1 MTFFCF
7 SSRAEC
13 SLEIMTSMKFAN
25 ILLETNPRSVAYP
38 ALYCHSNQPVVFD
51 KLIHEWKMYDAGTF
65 DFSTYFNS
73 LSVMKLKRYTR
84 ATGFTLHLE
93 LKGAACEVLQ
103 TMGDAF
109 AHDPIPVEGAS
120 KKLKA
125 STNWQTVDL
134 PLTVTDDMVIV
145 GFIIKTE
152 GTVSIRNSYYELDV
166 DGELNDVEL
175 VLSTTTF
182 KKEAFIE
189 RNIDLVKNQII
200 GSNDSIAD
208 HFHMYVMDNGRT
220 LDAEKLSGDRIQVIP
235 NDNVGGAGGFT
246 RGMIT
251 AMEQNPKATNIL
263 LMDDDVAVSPE
274 SIKRTYNLL
283 RILKPE
289 HREDMISG
297 AMLNYEIGEDQWE
310 DIGNMTQQGTFA
322 GCKPPLRLTLF
333 EDLIYN
339 EMYTPTKWQRN
350 NMYAAWW
357 YCCIPISVIEK
368 NGLPLPVFVRCDDA
382 EYGIRCKTGFITMNS
397 LCVWHMSF
405 FERYNAA
412 VERYQTTRNTMIAQA
427 TCGMAPGADFMRELH
442 NNIRLELK
450 KFGYANAELCLD
462 AFEDFLKGPSFIK
475 KPGQAEQS
483 FMAANRNKEQLVDF
497 ATLQA
502 QANQDPELAGFDIK
516 EIDRQLIEGDKPRS
530 LPERLEDLITDN
542 NQRYIKKDGTGYAVI
557 PLQGWLYPA
566 GAIRG
571 KHKLVVLDWYNRKG
585 TIRAKDVKRYQ
596 QIKKRYARDLK
607 YYKANIE
614 RIRKEYAEARSELT
628 SLEYWKNYLKME

>member
-1 MTFFCF
+1 
-7 SSRAEC
+7 
-13 SLEIMTSMKFAN
+13 MKFAN
-25 ILLETNPRSVAYP
+25 VLLETNPRSVAYP
-38 ALYCHSNQPVVFD
+38 ALYCRSDHPVIFNETQG
-51 KLIHEWKMYDAGTF
+51 EWEMHGAGTF

-73 LSVMKLKRYTR
+73 LSVRKLKQFTK
-84 ATGFTLHLE
+84 AKSFTLHLE
-93 LKGAACEVLQ
+93 LKGAACEVQQ

-109 AHDPIPVEGAS
+109 AHDPIEVEGVHRGLSAS
-120 KKLKA
+120 RQ
-125 STNWQTVDL
+125 WQSVDM
-134 PLTVTDDMVIV
+134 PLTITDDMVIV
-145 GFIIKTE
+145 GFIIRTE
-152 GTVSIRNSYYELDV
+152 GSVDIRNSYYELEI
-166 DGELNDVEL
+166 DGDLNDVEL

-189 RNIDLVKNQII
+189 RNIGLVKEQIVE
-200 GSNDSIAD
+200 SADPIAK

-220 LDAEKLSGDRIQVIP
+220 LDAEKLTSDRITVIP

-251 AMEQNPKATNIL
+251 AMEQDPKATNIL

-283 RILKPE
+283 RILKEE
-289 HREDMISG
+289 HREDMVSG
-297 AMLNYEIGEDQWE
+297 AMLNYEVGEDQWE
-310 DIGNMTQQGTFA
+310 DIGNMTPQGTFA
-322 GCKPPLRLTLF
+322 GCKPGMRLTLF

-339 EMYTPTKWQRN
+339 EMFTPTKWQRN

-397 LCVWHMSF
+397 LCVWHVSF

-427 TCGMAPGADFMRELH
+427 TCGMAPDADFMKELH

-462 AFEDFLKGPSFIK
+462 AFEDFLKGPEFIK
-475 KPGQAEQS
+475 KPGQSEKS
-483 FMAANRNKEQLVDF
+483 FMVANRNKEQLVDF
-497 ATLQA
+497 ETLQSRA
-502 QANQDPELAGFDIK
+502 DQDPELAGFSIK
-516 EIDRQLIEGDKPRS
+516 NVDRQLIDGDKSRS
-530 LPERLEDLITDN
+530 LAERLEDLITDN
-542 NQRYIKKDGTGYAVI
+542 NQRYIKKDGAGYAVI

-585 TIRAKDVKRYQ
+585 TIRTKDVQRYQ
-596 QIKKRYARDLK
+596 KIKKRYMRDLK
-607 YYKANIE
+607 YYKANIN
-614 RIRKEYAEARSELT
+614 RLRKEYAAARVELT
-628 SLEYWKNYLKME
+628 SVEYWKNYLKMD

>member
-1 MTFFCF
+1 
-7 SSRAEC
+7 
-13 SLEIMTSMKFAN
+13 MTSMKFAN
-25 ILLETNPRSVAYP
+25 VLLETNPRSVAYP
-38 ALYCHSNQPVVFD
+38 ALYCRSDHPVIFNETQG
-51 KLIHEWKMYDAGTF
+51 EWEMHGAGTF

-73 LSVMKLKRYTR
+73 LSVRKLKQFTK
-84 ATGFTLHLE
+84 AKSFTLHLE
-93 LKGAACEVLQ
+93 LKGAACEVQQ

-109 AHDPIPVEGAS
+109 AHDPIEVEGVHRGLSAS
-120 KKLKA
+120 RQ
-125 STNWQTVDL
+125 WQSVDM
-134 PLTVTDDMVIV
+134 PLTITDDMVIV
-145 GFIIKTE
+145 GFIIRTE
-152 GTVSIRNSYYELDV
+152 GSVDIRNSYYELEI
-166 DGELNDVEL
+166 DGDLNDVEL

-189 RNIDLVKNQII
+189 RNIGLVKEQIVE
-200 GSNDSIAD
+200 SADPIAK

-220 LDAEKLSGDRIQVIP
+220 LDAEKLTSDRITVIP

-251 AMEQNPKATNIL
+251 AMEQDPKATNIL

-322 GCKPPLRLTLF
+322 GCKPQLRLTLF

-382 EYGIRCKTGFITMNS
+382 EYGIRCNTGFITMNS

-450 KFGYANAELCLD
+450 KFGYENAELCLD

-475 KPGQAEQS
+475 KPGQSEQS

-497 ATLQA
+497 ETLQSRA
-502 QANQDPELAGFDIK
+502 DQDPELAGFSIK
-516 EIDRQLIEGDKPRS
+516 NVDRQLIDGDKSRS
-530 LPERLEDLITDN
+530 LAERLEDLITDN
-542 NQRYIKKDGTGYAVI
+542 NQRYIKKDGAGYAVI

-585 TIRAKDVKRYQ
+585 TIRTKDVQRYQ
-596 QIKKRYARDLK
+596 EIKKRYMRDLK
-607 YYKANIE
+607 YYKANIN
-614 RIRKEYAEARSELT
+614 RLRKEYAAARAELT
-628 SLEYWKNYLKME
+628 SIEYWKNYLKMD

>member
-1 MTFFCF
+1 
-7 SSRAEC
+7 
-13 SLEIMTSMKFAN
+13 MKFAN
-25 ILLETNPRSVAYP
+25 VLLETNPRSVAYP
-38 ALYCHSNQPVVFD
+38 ALYCRSDHPVIFNEAQG
-51 KLIHEWKMYDAGTF
+51 EWEMHGAGTF

-73 LSVMKLKRYTR
+73 LSVRKLKQFTK
-84 ATGFTLHLE
+84 AKSFTLHLE
-93 LKGAACEVLQ
+93 LKGAACEVQQ

-109 AHDPIPVEGAS
+109 AHDPIEVEGVHRGLSAS
-120 KKLKA
+120 RQ
-125 STNWQTVDL
+125 WQSVDM
-134 PLTVTDDMVIV
+134 PLTITDDMVIV
-145 GFIIKTE
+145 GFIIRTE
-152 GTVSIRNSYYELDV
+152 GSVDIRNSYYELEI
-166 DGELNDVEL
+166 DGDLNDVEL

-189 RNIDLVKNQII
+189 RNIGLVKEQIVE
-200 GSNDSIAD
+200 SADPIAK

-220 LDAEKLSGDRIQVIP
+220 LDAEKLTSDRITVIP

-251 AMEQNPKATNIL
+251 AMEQDPKATNIL

-283 RILKPE
+283 RILKEE
-289 HREDMISG
+289 HREDMVSG
-297 AMLNYEIGEDQWE
+297 AMLNYEVGEDQWE
-310 DIGNMTQQGTFA
+310 DIGNMTPQGTFA
-322 GCKPPLRLTLF
+322 GCKPGMRLTLF

-339 EMYTPTKWQRN
+339 EMFTPTKWQRN

-427 TCGMAPGADFMRELH
+427 TCGMAPDADFMKELH

-462 AFEDFLKGPSFIK
+462 AFEDFLKGPEFIK
-475 KPGQAEQS
+475 KPGQSEKS
-483 FMAANRNKEQLVDF
+483 FMVANRNKEQLVDF
-497 ATLQA
+497 ETLQSRA
-502 QANQDPELAGFDIK
+502 DQDPELAGFSIK
-516 EIDRQLIEGDKPRS
+516 NVDRQLIDGDKSRS
-530 LPERLEDLITDN
+530 LAERLEDLITDN
-542 NQRYIKKDGTGYAVI
+542 NQRYIKKDGAGYAVI

-585 TIRAKDVKRYQ
+585 TIRTKDVQRYQ
-596 QIKKRYARDLK
+596 KIKKRYMRDLK
-607 YYKANIE
+607 YYKANIN
-614 RIRKEYAEARSELT
+614 RLRKEYAAARVELT
-628 SLEYWKNYLKME
+628 SVEYWKNYLKMD

>member
-1 MTFFCF
+1 
-7 SSRAEC
+7 
-13 SLEIMTSMKFAN
+13 MKFAN

-38 ALYCHSNQPVVFD
+38 ALYCRSDHPVIFNEAQG
-51 KLIHEWKMYDAGTF
+51 EWEMYGAGTF

-73 LSVMKLKRYTR
+73 LSVRKLKQFTK
-84 ATGFTLHLE
+84 AKSFTLHLE
-93 LKGAACEVLQ
+93 LKGAACEVQQ

-109 AHDPIPVEGAS
+109 AHDPIEVEGVHRGLSAS
-120 KKLKA
+120 RQ
-125 STNWQTVDL
+125 WQSVDM
-134 PLTVTDDMVIV
+134 PLTITDDMVIV

-152 GTVSIRNSYYELDV
+152 GSVDIRNSYYELEI
-166 DGELNDVEL
+166 DGDLNDVEL

-189 RNIDLVKNQII
+189 RNIGLVKEQIVE
-200 GSNDSIAD
+200 SADPIAK

-220 LDAEKLSGDRIQVIP
+220 LDAEKLTSDRITVIP

-251 AMEQNPKATNIL
+251 AMEQDPKATNIL

-283 RILKPE
+283 RILKEE
-289 HREDMISG
+289 HREDMVSG
-297 AMLNYEIGEDQWE
+297 AMLNYEVGEDQWE
-310 DIGNMTQQGTFA
+310 DIGNMTPQGTFA
-322 GCKPPLRLTLF
+322 GCKPGMCLTLF

-339 EMYTPTKWQRN
+339 EMFTPTKWQRN

-427 TCGMAPGADFMRELH
+427 TCGMAPDADFMKELH

-462 AFEDFLKGPSFIK
+462 AFEDFLKGPEFIK
-475 KPGQAEQS
+475 KPGQSEKS
-483 FMAANRNKEQLVDF
+483 FMVANRNKEQLVDF
-497 ATLQA
+497 ETLQSRA
-502 QANQDPELAGFDIK
+502 DQDPELAGFSIK
-516 EIDRQLIEGDKPRS
+516 NVDRQLIDGDKSRS
-530 LPERLEDLITDN
+530 LAERLEDLITDN
-542 NQRYIKKDGTGYAVI
+542 NQRYIKKDGAGYAVI

-585 TIRAKDVKRYQ
+585 TIRTKDVQRYQ
-596 QIKKRYARDLK
+596 KIKKRYMRDLK
-607 YYKANIE
+607 YYKANIN
-614 RIRKEYAEARSELT
+614 RLRKEYAAARAELT
-628 SLEYWKNYLKME
+628 SVEYWKNYLKMD

>member
-1 MTFFCF
+1 
-7 SSRAEC
+7 
-13 SLEIMTSMKFAN
+13 MTSMKFAN
-25 ILLETNPRSVAYP
+25 VLLETNPRSVAYP
-38 ALYCHSNQPVVFD
+38 ALYCRSDHPVIFNETQG
-51 KLIHEWKMYDAGTF
+51 EWEMHGAGTF

-73 LSVMKLKRYTR
+73 LSVRKLKQFTK
-84 ATGFTLHLE
+84 AKSFTLHLE
-93 LKGAACEVLQ
+93 LKGAACEVQQ

-109 AHDPIPVEGAS
+109 AHDPIEVEGVHRGLSAS
-120 KKLKA
+120 RQ
-125 STNWQTVDL
+125 WQSVDM
-134 PLTVTDDMVIV
+134 PLTITDDMVIV
-145 GFIIKTE
+145 GFIIRTE
-152 GTVSIRNSYYELDV
+152 GSVDIRNSYYELEI
-166 DGELNDVEL
+166 DGDLNDVEL

-189 RNIDLVKNQII
+189 RNIGLVKEQIVE
-200 GSNDSIAD
+200 SADPIAK

-220 LDAEKLSGDRIQVIP
+220 LDAEKLTSDRITVIP

-251 AMEQNPKATNIL
+251 AMEQDPKATNIL

-283 RILKPE
+283 RILKEE
-289 HREDMISG
+289 HREDMVSG
-297 AMLNYEIGEDQWE
+297 AMLNYEVGEDQWE
-310 DIGNMTQQGTFA
+310 DIGNMTPQGTFA
-322 GCKPPLRLTLF
+322 GCKPGMRLTLF

-339 EMYTPTKWQRN
+339 EMFTPTKWQRN

-427 TCGMAPGADFMRELH
+427 TCGMAPDADFMKELH

-462 AFEDFLKGPSFIK
+462 AFEDFLKGPEFIK
-475 KPGQAEQS
+475 KPGQSEKS
-483 FMAANRNKEQLVDF
+483 FMVANRNKEQLVDF
-497 ATLQA
+497 ETLQA
-502 QANQDPELAGFDIK
+502 RADQDPELAGFSIK
-516 EIDRQLIEGDKPRS
+516 NVDRQLIDGDKSRS
-530 LPERLEDLITDN
+530 LAERLEDLITDN
-542 NQRYIKKDGTGYAVI
+542 NQRYIKKDGAGYAVI

-585 TIRAKDVKRYQ
+585 TIRTKDVQRYQ
-596 QIKKRYARDLK
+596 KIKKRYMRDLK
-607 YYKANIE
+607 YYKANIN
-614 RIRKEYAEARSELT
+614 RLRKEYAAARVELT
-628 SLEYWKNYLKME
+628 SVEYWKNYLKMD

>member
-1 MTFFCF
+1 
-7 SSRAEC
+7 
-13 SLEIMTSMKFAN
+13 MTSMKFAN

-38 ALYCHSNQPVVFD
+38 ALYCRSDHPVIFNEAQG
-51 KLIHEWKMYDAGTF
+51 EWEMYGAGTF

-73 LSVMKLKRYTR
+73 LSVRKLKQFTK
-84 ATGFTLHLE
+84 AKSFTLHLE
-93 LKGAACEVLQ
+93 LKGAACEVQQ

-109 AHDPIPVEGAS
+109 AHDPIEVEGVHRGLSAS
-120 KKLKA
+120 RQ
-125 STNWQTVDL
+125 WQLVDM
-134 PLTVTDDMVIV
+134 PLTITDDMVIV

-152 GTVSIRNSYYELDV
+152 GSVDIRNSYYELEI
-166 DGELNDVEL
+166 DGDLNDVEL

-189 RNIDLVKNQII
+189 RNIGLVKEQIVE
-200 GSNDSIAD
+200 SADPIAK

-220 LDAEKLSGDRIQVIP
+220 LDAEKLTSDRITVIP

-251 AMEQNPKATNIL
+251 AMEQDPKATNIL

-283 RILKPE
+283 RILKEE
-289 HREDMISG
+289 HREDMVSG
-297 AMLNYEIGEDQWE
+297 AMLNYEVGEDQWE
-310 DIGNMTQQGTFA
+310 DIGNMTPQGTFA
-322 GCKPPLRLTLF
+322 GCKPGMRLTLF

-339 EMYTPTKWQRN
+339 EMFTPTKWQRN

-427 TCGMAPGADFMRELH
+427 TCGMAPDADFMKELH

-462 AFEDFLKGPSFIK
+462 AFEDFLKGPEFIK
-475 KPGQAEQS
+475 KPGQSEKS

-497 ATLQA
+497 ETLQSRA
-502 QANQDPELAGFDIK
+502 DQDPELAGFSIK
-516 EIDRQLIEGDKPRS
+516 NVDRQLIDGDKSRS
-530 LPERLEDLITDN
+530 LAERLEDLITDN
-542 NQRYIKKDGTGYAVI
+542 NQRYIKKDGAGYAVI

-585 TIRAKDVKRYQ
+585 TIRTKDVQRYQ
-596 QIKKRYARDLK
+596 KIKKRYMRDLK
-607 YYKANIE
+607 YYKANIN
-614 RIRKEYAEARSELT
+614 RLRKEYAAARAELT
-628 SLEYWKNYLKME
+628 SVEYWKNYLKMD

>member
-1 MTFFCF
+1 
-7 SSRAEC
+7 
-13 SLEIMTSMKFAN
+13 MKFAN

-38 ALYCHSNQPVVFD
+38 ALYCRSDHPVIFNETQG
-51 KLIHEWKMYDAGTF
+51 EWEMHGAGTF

-73 LSVMKLKRYTR
+73 LSVRKLKQFTK
-84 ATGFTLHLE
+84 AKSFTLHLE
-93 LKGAACEVLQ
+93 LKGAACEVQQ

-109 AHDPIPVEGAS
+109 AHDPIEVEGVHRGLSAS
-120 KKLKA
+120 RQ
-125 STNWQTVDL
+125 WQSVDM
-134 PLTVTDDMVIV
+134 PLTITDDMVIV
-145 GFIIKTE
+145 GFSIKTE
-152 GTVSIRNSYYELDV
+152 GSVDIRNSYYELEI
-166 DGELNDVEL
+166 DGDLNDVEL

-189 RNIDLVKNQII
+189 RNIGLVKEQIVE
-200 GSNDSIAD
+200 SADPIAK

-220 LDAEKLSGDRIQVIP
+220 LDAEKLTSDRITVIP

-251 AMEQNPKATNIL
+251 AMEQDPKATNIL

-283 RILKPE
+283 RILKEE

-310 DIGNMTQQGTFA
+310 DIGNMTPQGTFA
-322 GCKPPLRLTLF
+322 GCKPGMRLTLF

-339 EMYTPTKWQRN
+339 EMFTPTKWQRN

-427 TCGMAPGADFMRELH
+427 TCGMAPDADFMKELH

-462 AFEDFLKGPSFIK
+462 AFEDFLRGPEFIK
-475 KPGQAEQS
+475 KPGQSEKS

-497 ATLQA
+497 ETLQSRA
-502 QANQDPELAGFDIK
+502 DQDPELAGFSIK
-516 EIDRQLIEGDKPRS
+516 NVDRQLIDGDKSRS
-530 LPERLEDLITDN
+530 LAERLEDLITDN
-542 NQRYIKKDGTGYAVI
+542 NQRYIKKDGAGYAVI

-585 TIRAKDVKRYQ
+585 TIRTKDVQRYQ
-596 QIKKRYARDLK
+596 KIKKRYMRDLK
-607 YYKANIE
+607 YYKANIN
-614 RIRKEYAEARSELT
+614 RLRKEYAAARAELT
-628 SLEYWKNYLKME
+628 SVEYWKNYLKMD

>member
-1 MTFFCF
+1 
-7 SSRAEC
+7 
-13 SLEIMTSMKFAN
+13 MTSMKFAN

-38 ALYCHSNQPVVFD
+38 ALYCRSDHPVIFNETQG
-51 KLIHEWKMYDAGTF
+51 EWEMHGAGTF

-73 LSVMKLKRYTR
+73 LSVRKLKQFTK
-84 ATGFTLHLE
+84 AKSFTLHLE
-93 LKGAACEVLQ
+93 LKGAACEVQQ

-109 AHDPIPVEGAS
+109 AHDPIEVEGVHRGLSAS
-120 KKLKA
+120 RQ
-125 STNWQTVDL
+125 WQSVDM
-134 PLTVTDDMVIV
+134 PLTITDDMVIV

-152 GTVSIRNSYYELDV
+152 GSVDIRNSYYELEI
-166 DGELNDVEL
+166 DGDLNDVEL

-189 RNIDLVKNQII
+189 RNIGLVKEQIVE
-200 GSNDSIAD
+200 SADPIAK

-220 LDAEKLSGDRIQVIP
+220 LDAEKLTSDRITVIP

-251 AMEQNPKATNIL
+251 AMEQDPKATNIL

-283 RILKPE
+283 RILKEE

-310 DIGNMTQQGTFA
+310 DIGNMTPQGTFA
-322 GCKPPLRLTLF
+322 GCKPGMRLTLF

-339 EMYTPTKWQRN
+339 EMFTPTKWQRN

-427 TCGMAPGADFMRELH
+427 TCGMAPDADFMKELH

-462 AFEDFLKGPSFIK
+462 AFEDFLKGPEFIK
-475 KPGQAEQS
+475 KPGQSEKS

-497 ATLQA
+497 ETLQSRA
-502 QANQDPELAGFDIK
+502 DQDPELAGFSIK
-516 EIDRQLIEGDKPRS
+516 NVDRQLIDGDKSRS
-530 LPERLEDLITDN
+530 LAERLEDLITDN
-542 NQRYIKKDGTGYAVI
+542 NQRYIKKDGAGYAVI

-566 GAIRG
+566 GAIRD

-585 TIRAKDVKRYQ
+585 TIRTKDVQRYQ
-596 QIKKRYARDLK
+596 KIKKRYMRDLK
-607 YYKANIE
+607 YYKANIN
-614 RIRKEYAEARSELT
+614 RLRKEYAAARVELT
-628 SLEYWKNYLKME
+628 SVEYWKNYLKMD

>member
-1 MTFFCF
+1 
-7 SSRAEC
+7 
-13 SLEIMTSMKFAN
+13 
-25 ILLETNPRSVAYP
+25 
-38 ALYCHSNQPVVFD
+38 
-51 KLIHEWKMYDAGTF
+51 MYGAGTF

-73 LSVMKLKRYTR
+73 LSVRKLKQFTK
-84 ATGFTLHLE
+84 AKSFTLHLE
-93 LKGAACEVLQ
+93 LKGAACEVQQ

-109 AHDPIPVEGAS
+109 AHDPIEVEGVHRGLSAS
-120 KKLKA
+120 RQ
-125 STNWQTVDL
+125 WQSVDM
-134 PLTVTDDMVIV
+134 PLTITDDMVIV

-152 GTVSIRNSYYELDV
+152 GSVDIRNSYYELEI
-166 DGELNDVEL
+166 DGDLNDVEL

-189 RNIDLVKNQII
+189 RNIGLVKEQIVE
-200 GSNDSIAD
+200 SADPIAK

-220 LDAEKLSGDRIQVIP
+220 LDAEKLTSDRITVIP

-251 AMEQNPKATNIL
+251 AMEQDPKATNIL

-283 RILKPE
+283 RILKEE
-289 HREDMISG
+289 HREDMVSG
-297 AMLNYEIGEDQWE
+297 AMLNYEVGEDQWE
-310 DIGNMTQQGTFA
+310 DIGNMTPQGTFA
-322 GCKPPLRLTLF
+322 GCKSGMRLTLF

-339 EMYTPTKWQRN
+339 EMFTPTKWQRN

-427 TCGMAPGADFMRELH
+427 TCGMAPDADFMKELH

-462 AFEDFLKGPSFIK
+462 AFEDFLKGPEFIK
-475 KPGQAEQS
+475 KPGQSEKS
-483 FMAANRNKEQLVDF
+483 FMVANRNKEQLVDF
-497 ATLQA
+497 ETLQSRA
-502 QANQDPELAGFDIK
+502 DQDPELAGFSIK
-516 EIDRQLIEGDKPRS
+516 NVDRQLIDGDKSRS
-530 LPERLEDLITDN
+530 LAERLEDLITDN
-542 NQRYIKKDGTGYAVI
+542 NQRYIKKDGAGYAVI

-585 TIRAKDVKRYQ
+585 TIRTKDVQRYQ
-596 QIKKRYARDLK
+596 KIKKRYMRDLK
-607 YYKANIE
+607 YYKANIN
-614 RIRKEYAEARSELT
+614 RLRKEYAAARAELT
-628 SLEYWKNYLKME
+628 SVEYWKNYLKMD

>member
-1 MTFFCF
+1 
-7 SSRAEC
+7 
-13 SLEIMTSMKFAN
+13 MKFAN
-25 ILLETNPRSVAYP
+25 ILLETNLRSVAYP
-38 ALYCHSNQPVVFD
+38 ALYCRSNQPVVFD

-120 KKLKA
+120 KKLEA

-220 LDAEKLSGDRIQVIP
+220 LDAEKLSGDRVQIIP

-310 DIGNMTQQGTFA
+310 DIGNMPQQGTFA

-596 QIKKRYARDLK
+596 QIKKRYAWDLK

>member
-1 MTFFCF
+1 
-7 SSRAEC
+7 
-13 SLEIMTSMKFAN
+13 MKFAN
-25 ILLETNPRSVAYP
+25 VLLETNPRSVAYP
-38 ALYCHSNQPVVFD
+38 ALYCRSDHPVIFNETQG
-51 KLIHEWKMYDAGTF
+51 EWEMHGAGTF

-73 LSVMKLKRYTR
+73 LSVRKLKQFTK
-84 ATGFTLHLE
+84 AKSFTLHLE
-93 LKGAACEVLQ
+93 LKGAACEVQQ

-109 AHDPIPVEGAS
+109 AHDPIEVEGVHRGLSAS
-120 KKLKA
+120 RQ
-125 STNWQTVDL
+125 WQSVDM
-134 PLTVTDDMVIV
+134 PLTITDDMVIV
-145 GFIIKTE
+145 GFIIRTE
-152 GTVSIRNSYYELDV
+152 GSVDIRNSYYELEI
-166 DGELNDVEL
+166 DGDLNDVEL

-189 RNIDLVKNQII
+189 RNIGLVKEQIVE
-200 GSNDSIAD
+200 SADPIAK

-220 LDAEKLSGDRIQVIP
+220 LDAEKLTSDRITVIP

-251 AMEQNPKATNIL
+251 AMEQDPKATNIL

-283 RILKPE
+283 RILKEE
-289 HREDMISG
+289 HREDMVSG
-297 AMLNYEIGEDQWE
+297 AMLNYEVGEDQWE
-310 DIGNMTQQGTFA
+310 DIGNMTPQGTFA
-322 GCKPPLRLTLF
+322 GCKPGMRLTLF

-339 EMYTPTKWQRN
+339 EMFTPTKWQRN

-427 TCGMAPGADFMRELH
+427 TCGMAPDADFMKELH

-462 AFEDFLKGPSFIK
+462 AFEDFLKGPEFIK
-475 KPGQAEQS
+475 KPGQSEKS
-483 FMAANRNKEQLVDF
+483 FMVANRNKEQLVDF
-497 ATLQA
+497 ETLQSRA
-502 QANQDPELAGFDIK
+502 DQDPELAGFSIK
-516 EIDRQLIEGDKPRS
+516 NVDRQLIDGDKSRS
-530 LPERLEDLITDN
+530 LAERLEDLITDN
-542 NQRYIKKDGTGYAVI
+542 NQRYIKKDGAGYAVI

-585 TIRAKDVKRYQ
+585 TIRTKDVQRYQ
-596 QIKKRYARDLK
+596 EIKKRYMRDLK
-607 YYKANIE
+607 YYKANIN
-614 RIRKEYAEARSELT
+614 RLRKEYAAARAELT
-628 SLEYWKNYLKME
+628 SIEYWKNYLKMD

>member
-1 MTFFCF
+1 
-7 SSRAEC
+7 
-13 SLEIMTSMKFAN
+13 MTSMKFAN
-25 ILLETNPRSVAYP
+25 VLLETNPRSVAYP
-38 ALYCHSNQPVVFD
+38 ALYCRSDHPVIFNETQG
-51 KLIHEWKMYDAGTF
+51 EWEMHGAGTF

-73 LSVMKLKRYTR
+73 LSVRKLKQFTK
-84 ATGFTLHLE
+84 AKSFTLHLE
-93 LKGAACEVLQ
+93 LKGAACEVQQ

-109 AHDPIPVEGAS
+109 AHDPIEVEGVHRGLSAS
-120 KKLKA
+120 RQ
-125 STNWQTVDL
+125 WQSVDM
-134 PLTVTDDMVIV
+134 PLTITDDMVIV
-145 GFIIKTE
+145 GFIIRTE
-152 GTVSIRNSYYELDV
+152 GSVDIRNSYYELEI
-166 DGELNDVEL
+166 DGDLNDVEL

-189 RNIDLVKNQII
+189 RNIGLVKEQIVE
-200 GSNDSIAD
+200 SADPIAK

-220 LDAEKLSGDRIQVIP
+220 LDAEKLTSDRITVIP

-251 AMEQNPKATNIL
+251 AMEQDPKATNIL

-283 RILKPE
+283 RILKEE
-289 HREDMISG
+289 HREDMVSG
-297 AMLNYEIGEDQWE
+297 AMLNYEVGEDQWE
-310 DIGNMTQQGTFA
+310 DIGNMTPQGTFA
-322 GCKPPLRLTLF
+322 GCKPGMRLTLF

-339 EMYTPTKWQRN
+339 EMFTPTKWQRN

-427 TCGMAPGADFMRELH
+427 TCGMAPDADFMKELH

-462 AFEDFLKGPSFIK
+462 AFEDFLKGPEFIK
-475 KPGQAEQS
+475 KPGQSEKS
-483 FMAANRNKEQLVDF
+483 FMVANRNKEQLVDF
-497 ATLQA
+497 ETLQSRA
-502 QANQDPELAGFDIK
+502 DQDPELAGFSIK
-516 EIDRQLIEGDKPRS
+516 NVDRQLIDGDKSRS
-530 LPERLEDLITDN
+530 LAERLEDLITDN
-542 NQRYIKKDGTGYAVI
+542 NQRYIKKDGAGYAVI

-585 TIRAKDVKRYQ
+585 AIRTKDVQRYQ
-596 QIKKRYARDLK
+596 KIKKRYMRDLK
-607 YYKANIE
+607 YYKANIN
-614 RIRKEYAEARSELT
+614 RLRKEYAAARVELT
-628 SLEYWKNYLKME
+628 SVEYWKNYLKMD

>member
-1 MTFFCF
+1 
-7 SSRAEC
+7 
-13 SLEIMTSMKFAN
+13 MTSMKFAN

-38 ALYCHSNQPVVFD
+38 ALYCRSDHPVIFNEAQG
-51 KLIHEWKMYDAGTF
+51 EWEMYGAGTF

-73 LSVMKLKRYTR
+73 LSVRKLKQFTK
-84 ATGFTLHLE
+84 AKSFTLHLE
-93 LKGAACEVLQ
+93 LKGAACEVQQ

-109 AHDPIPVEGAS
+109 AHDPIEVEGVHRGLSAS
-120 KKLKA
+120 RQ
-125 STNWQTVDL
+125 WQSVDM
-134 PLTVTDDMVIV
+134 PLTITDDMVIV

-152 GTVSIRNSYYELDV
+152 GSVDIRNSYYELEI
-166 DGELNDVEL
+166 DGDLNDVEL

-189 RNIDLVKNQII
+189 RNIGLVKEQIVE
-200 GSNDSIAD
+200 SADPIAK

-220 LDAEKLSGDRIQVIP
+220 LDAEKLTSDRITVIP

-251 AMEQNPKATNIL
+251 AMEQDPKATNIL

-283 RILKPE
+283 RILKEE

-297 AMLNYEIGEDQWE
+297 AMLNYEVGEDQWE
-310 DIGNMTQQGTFA
+310 DIGNMTPQGTFA
-322 GCKPPLRLTLF
+322 GCKPGMRLTLF
-333 EDLIYN
+333 EDLVYN
-339 EMYTPTKWQRN
+339 EMFTPTKWQRN

-427 TCGMAPGADFMRELH
+427 TCGMAPDADFMKELH

-462 AFEDFLKGPSFIK
+462 AFEDFLKGPEFIK
-475 KPGQAEQS
+475 KPGQSEKS

-497 ATLQA
+497 ETLQSRA
-502 QANQDPELAGFDIK
+502 DQDPELAGFSIK
-516 EIDRQLIEGDKPRS
+516 NVDRQLIDGDKSRS
-530 LPERLEDLITDN
+530 LAERLEDLITDN
-542 NQRYIKKDGTGYAVI
+542 NQRYIKKDGAGYAVI

-585 TIRAKDVKRYQ
+585 TIRTKDVQRYQ
-596 QIKKRYARDLK
+596 KIKKRYMRDLK
-607 YYKANIE
+607 YYKANIN
-614 RIRKEYAEARSELT
+614 RLRKEYAAARVELT
-628 SLEYWKNYLKME
+628 SVEYWKNYLKMD

>member
-1 MTFFCF
+1 
-7 SSRAEC
+7 
-13 SLEIMTSMKFAN
+13 MTSMKFAN

-38 ALYCHSNQPVVFD
+38 ALYCRSDHPVIFNEAQG
-51 KLIHEWKMYDAGTF
+51 EWEMYGAGTF

-73 LSVMKLKRYTR
+73 LSVRKLKQFTK
-84 ATGFTLHLE
+84 AKSFTLHLE
-93 LKGAACEVLQ
+93 LKGAACEVQQ

-109 AHDPIPVEGAS
+109 AHDPIEVEGVHRGLSAS
-120 KKLKA
+120 RQ
-125 STNWQTVDL
+125 WQSVDM
-134 PLTVTDDMVIV
+134 PLTITDDMVIV

-152 GTVSIRNSYYELDV
+152 GSVDIRNSYYELEI
-166 DGELNDVEL
+166 DGDLNDVEL

-189 RNIDLVKNQII
+189 RNIGLVKEQIVE
-200 GSNDSIAD
+200 SADPIAK

-220 LDAEKLSGDRIQVIP
+220 LDAEKLTSDRITVIP

-251 AMEQNPKATNIL
+251 AMEQDPKATNIL

-283 RILKPE
+283 RILKEE
-289 HREDMISG
+289 HREDMVSG
-297 AMLNYEIGEDQWE
+297 AMLNYEVGEDQWE
-310 DIGNMTQQGTFA
+310 DIGNMTPQGTFA
-322 GCKPPLRLTLF
+322 GCKPGMRLTLF

-339 EMYTPTKWQRN
+339 EMFTPTKWQRN

-427 TCGMAPGADFMRELH
+427 TCGMAPDADFMKELH

-462 AFEDFLKGPSFIK
+462 AFEDFLKGPEFIK
-475 KPGQAEQS
+475 KPGQSEKS
-483 FMAANRNKEQLVDF
+483 FMVANRNKEQLVDF
-497 ATLQA
+497 ETLQSRA
-502 QANQDPELAGFDIK
+502 DQDPELAGFSIK
-516 EIDRQLIEGDKPRS
+516 NVDRQLIDGDKSRS
-530 LPERLEDLITDN
+530 LAERLEDLITDN
-542 NQRYIKKDGTGYAVI
+542 NQRYIKKDGAGYAVI

-585 TIRAKDVKRYQ
+585 TIRTKDVQRYQ
-596 QIKKRYARDLK
+596 KIKKRYMRDLK
-607 YYKANIE
+607 YYKANIN
-614 RIRKEYAEARSELT
+614 RLRKEYAAARAELT
-628 SLEYWKNYLKME
+628 SVEYWKNYLKMD

>member
-1 MTFFCF
+1 
-7 SSRAEC
+7 
-13 SLEIMTSMKFAN
+13 MTSMKFAN

-38 ALYCHSNQPVVFD
+38 ALYCRSDHPVIFNEAQG
-51 KLIHEWKMYDAGTF
+51 EWEMYGAGTF

-73 LSVMKLKRYTR
+73 LSVRKLKQFTK
-84 ATGFTLHLE
+84 AKSFTLHLE
-93 LKGAACEVLQ
+93 LKGAACEVQQ

-109 AHDPIPVEGAS
+109 AHDPIEVEGVHRGLSAS
-120 KKLKA
+120 RQ
-125 STNWQTVDL
+125 WQSVDM
-134 PLTVTDDMVIV
+134 PLTITDDMVIV

-152 GTVSIRNSYYELDV
+152 GSVDIRNSYYELEI
-166 DGELNDVEL
+166 DGDLNDVEL

-189 RNIDLVKNQII
+189 RNIGLVKEQIVE
-200 GSNDSIAD
+200 SADPIAK

-220 LDAEKLSGDRIQVIP
+220 LDAEKLTSDRITVIP

-251 AMEQNPKATNIL
+251 AMEQDPKATNIL

-283 RILKPE
+283 RILKEE
-289 HREDMISG
+289 HREDMVSG
-297 AMLNYEIGEDQWE
+297 AMLNYEVGEDQWE
-310 DIGNMTQQGTFA
+310 DIGNMTPQGTFA
-322 GCKPPLRLTLF
+322 GCKPGMRLTLF

-339 EMYTPTKWQRN
+339 EMFTPTKWQRN

-427 TCGMAPGADFMRELH
+427 TCGMAPDADFMKELH

-462 AFEDFLKGPSFIK
+462 AFEDFLKGPEFIK
-475 KPGQAEQS
+475 KPGQSEKS
-483 FMAANRNKEQLVDF
+483 FMVANRNKEQLVDF
-497 ATLQA
+497 ETLQSRA
-502 QANQDPELAGFDIK
+502 DQDPELAGFSIK
-516 EIDRQLIEGDKPRS
+516 NVDRQLIDGDKSRS
-530 LPERLEDLITDN
+530 LAERLEDLITDN
-542 NQRYIKKDGTGYAVI
+542 NQRYIKKDGAGYAVI

-566 GAIRG
+566 GAVRG

-585 TIRAKDVKRYQ
+585 TIRTKDVQRYQ
-596 QIKKRYARDLK
+596 KIKKRYMRDLK
-607 YYKANIE
+607 YYKANIN
-614 RIRKEYAEARSELT
+614 RLRKEYAAARAELT
-628 SLEYWKNYLKME
+628 SVEYWKNYLKMD

>member
-1 MTFFCF
+1 
-7 SSRAEC
+7 
-13 SLEIMTSMKFAN
+13 MTSMKFAN

-38 ALYCHSNQPVVFD
+38 ALYCRSDHPVIFNEAQG
-51 KLIHEWKMYDAGTF
+51 EWEMYGAGTF

-73 LSVMKLKRYTR
+73 LSVRKLKQFTK
-84 ATGFTLHLE
+84 AKSFTLHLE
-93 LKGAACEVLQ
+93 LKGAACEVQQ

-109 AHDPIPVEGAS
+109 AHDPIEVEGVHRGLSAS
-120 KKLKA
+120 RQ
-125 STNWQTVDL
+125 WQSVDM
-134 PLTVTDDMVIV
+134 PLTITDDMVIV

-152 GTVSIRNSYYELDV
+152 GSVDIRNSYYELEI
-166 DGELNDVEL
+166 DGDLNDVEL

-189 RNIDLVKNQII
+189 RNIGLVKEQIVE
-200 GSNDSIAD
+200 SADPIAK

-220 LDAEKLSGDRIQVIP
+220 LDAEKLTSDRITVIP

-251 AMEQNPKATNIL
+251 AMEQDPKATNIL

-283 RILKPE
+283 RILKEE
-289 HREDMISG
+289 HREDMVSG
-297 AMLNYEIGEDQWE
+297 AMLNYEVGEDQWE
-310 DIGNMTQQGTFA
+310 DIGNMTPQGTFA
-322 GCKPPLRLTLF
+322 GCKPGMRLTLF

-339 EMYTPTKWQRN
+339 EMFTPTKWQRN

-427 TCGMAPGADFMRELH
+427 TCGMAPDADFMKELH

-462 AFEDFLKGPSFIK
+462 AFEDFLKGPEFIK
-475 KPGQAEQS
+475 KPGQSEKS
-483 FMAANRNKEQLVDF
+483 FMVANRNKEQLVDF
-497 ATLQA
+497 ETLQSRA
-502 QANQDPELAGFDIK
+502 DQDPELAGFSIK
-516 EIDRQLIEGDKPRS
+516 NVDRQLIDGDKSRS
-530 LPERLEDLITDN
+530 LVERLEDLITDN
-542 NQRYIKKDGTGYAVI
+542 NQRYIKKDGAGYAVI

-585 TIRAKDVKRYQ
+585 TIRTKDVQRYQ
-596 QIKKRYARDLK
+596 KIKKRYMRDLK
-607 YYKANIE
+607 YYKANIN
-614 RIRKEYAEARSELT
+614 RLRKEYAAARAELT
-628 SLEYWKNYLKME
+628 SVEYWKNYLKMD

>member
-1 MTFFCF
+1 
-7 SSRAEC
+7 
-13 SLEIMTSMKFAN
+13 MTSMKFAN
-25 ILLETNPRSVAYP
+25 VLLETNPRSVAYP
-38 ALYCHSNQPVVFD
+38 ALYCHSDHPVIFNETQG
-51 KLIHEWKMYDAGTF
+51 EWEMHGAGTF

-73 LSVMKLKRYTR
+73 LSVRKLKQFTK
-84 ATGFTLHLE
+84 AKSFTLHLE
-93 LKGAACEVLQ
+93 LKGAACEVQQ

-109 AHDPIPVEGAS
+109 AHDPIEVEGVHRGLSAS
-120 KKLKA
+120 RQ
-125 STNWQTVDL
+125 WQSVDM
-134 PLTVTDDMVIV
+134 PLTITDDMVIV

-152 GTVSIRNSYYELDV
+152 GSVDIRNSYYELEI
-166 DGELNDVEL
+166 DGDLNDVEL

-189 RNIDLVKNQII
+189 RNIGLVKEQIVE
-200 GSNDSIAD
+200 SADPIAK

-220 LDAEKLSGDRIQVIP
+220 LDAEKLTSDRITVIP

-251 AMEQNPKATNIL
+251 AMEQDPKATNIL

-283 RILKPE
+283 RILKEE

-310 DIGNMTQQGTFA
+310 DIGNMTPQGTFA
-322 GCKPPLRLTLF
+322 GCKPGMRLTLF

-339 EMYTPTKWQRN
+339 EMFTPTKWQRN

-427 TCGMAPGADFMRELH
+427 TCGMAPDADFMKELH

-462 AFEDFLKGPSFIK
+462 AFEDFLRGPEFIK
-475 KPGQAEQS
+475 KPGQSEKS

-497 ATLQA
+497 ETLQSRA
-502 QANQDPELAGFDIK
+502 DQDPELAGFSIK
-516 EIDRQLIEGDKPRS
+516 NVDRQLIDGDKSRS
-530 LPERLEDLITDN
+530 LAERLEDLITDN
-542 NQRYIKKDGTGYAVI
+542 NQRYIKKDGAGYAVI

-585 TIRAKDVKRYQ
+585 TIRTKDVQRYQ
-596 QIKKRYARDLK
+596 KIKKRYMRDLK
-607 YYKANIE
+607 YYKANIN
-614 RIRKEYAEARSELT
+614 RLRKEYAAARAELT
-628 SLEYWKNYLKME
+628 SVEYWKNYLKMD

>member
-1 MTFFCF
+1 
-7 SSRAEC
+7 
-13 SLEIMTSMKFAN
+13 MTSMKFAN

-38 ALYCHSNQPVVFD
+38 ALYCRSDHPVIFNEAQG
-51 KLIHEWKMYDAGTF
+51 EWEMYGAGTF

-73 LSVMKLKRYTR
+73 LSVRKLKQFTK
-84 ATGFTLHLE
+84 AKSFTLHLE
-93 LKGAACEVLQ
+93 LKGAACEVQQ

-109 AHDPIPVEGAS
+109 AHDPIEVEGVHRGLSAS
-120 KKLKA
+120 RQ
-125 STNWQTVDL
+125 WQSVDM
-134 PLTVTDDMVIV
+134 PLTITDDMVIV

-152 GTVSIRNSYYELDV
+152 GSVDIRNSYYELEI
-166 DGELNDVEL
+166 DGDLNDVEL

-189 RNIDLVKNQII
+189 RNIGLVKEQIVE
-200 GSNDSIAD
+200 SADPIAK

-220 LDAEKLSGDRIQVIP
+220 LDAEKLTSDRITVIP

-251 AMEQNPKATNIL
+251 AMEQDPKATNIL

-283 RILKPE
+283 RILKEE
-289 HREDMISG
+289 HREDMVSG
-297 AMLNYEIGEDQWE
+297 AMLNYEVGEDQWE
-310 DIGNMTQQGTFA
+310 DIGNMTPQGTFA
-322 GCKPPLRLTLF
+322 GCKPGMRLTLF

-339 EMYTPTKWQRN
+339 EMFTPTKWQRN

-427 TCGMAPGADFMRELH
+427 TCGMAPDADFMKELH

-462 AFEDFLKGPSFIK
+462 AFEDFLKGPEFIK
-475 KPGQAEQS
+475 KPGQSEKS
-483 FMAANRNKEQLVDF
+483 FMVANRNKEQLVDF
-497 ATLQA
+497 ETLQSRA
-502 QANQDPELAGFDIK
+502 DQDPELAGFSIK
-516 EIDRQLIEGDKPRS
+516 NVDRQLIDGDKLRS
-530 LPERLEDLITDN
+530 LAERLEDLITDN
-542 NQRYIKKDGTGYAVI
+542 NQRYIKKDGAGYAVI

-585 TIRAKDVKRYQ
+585 TIRTKDVQRYQ
-596 QIKKRYARDLK
+596 KIKKRYMRDLK
-607 YYKANIE
+607 YYKANIN
-614 RIRKEYAEARSELT
+614 RLRKEYAAARAELT
-628 SLEYWKNYLKME
+628 SVEYWKNYLKMD

>member
-1 MTFFCF
+1 
-7 SSRAEC
+7 
-13 SLEIMTSMKFAN
+13 MKFAN
-25 ILLETNPRSVAYP
+25 VLLETNPRSVAYP
-38 ALYCHSNQPVVFD
+38 ALYCRSDHPVIFNETQG
-51 KLIHEWKMYDAGTF
+51 EWEMHGAGTF

-73 LSVMKLKRYTR
+73 LSVRKLKQFTK
-84 ATGFTLHLE
+84 AKSFTLHLE
-93 LKGAACEVLQ
+93 LKGAACEVQQ

-109 AHDPIPVEGAS
+109 AHDPIEVEGVHRGLSAS
-120 KKLKA
+120 RQ
-125 STNWQTVDL
+125 WQSVDM
-134 PLTVTDDMVIV
+134 PLTITDDMVIV
-145 GFIIKTE
+145 GFIIRTE
-152 GTVSIRNSYYELDV
+152 GSVDIRNSYYELEI
-166 DGELNDVEL
+166 DGDLNDVEL

-189 RNIDLVKNQII
+189 RNIGLVKEQIVE
-200 GSNDSIAD
+200 SADPIAK

-220 LDAEKLSGDRIQVIP
+220 LDAEKLTSDRITVIP

-251 AMEQNPKATNIL
+251 AMEQDPKATNIL

-283 RILKPE
+283 RILKEE
-289 HREDMISG
+289 HREDMVSG
-297 AMLNYEIGEDQWE
+297 AMLNYEVGEDQWE
-310 DIGNMTQQGTFA
+310 DIGNMTPQGTFA
-322 GCKPPLRLTLF
+322 GCKPGMRLTLF

-339 EMYTPTKWQRN
+339 EMFTPTKWQRN

-450 KFGYANAELCLD
+450 KFGYENAELCLD

-475 KPGQAEQS
+475 KPGQSEQS

-497 ATLQA
+497 ETLQSRA
-502 QANQDPELAGFDIK
+502 DQDPELAGFSIK
-516 EIDRQLIEGDKPRS
+516 NVDRQLIDGDKSRS
-530 LPERLEDLITDN
+530 LAERLEDLITDN
-542 NQRYIKKDGTGYAVI
+542 NQRYIKKDGAGYAVI

-585 TIRAKDVKRYQ
+585 TIRTKDVQRYQ
-596 QIKKRYARDLK
+596 EIKKRYMRDLK
-607 YYKANIE
+607 YYKANIN
-614 RIRKEYAEARSELT
+614 RLRKEYAAARAELT
-628 SLEYWKNYLKME
+628 SIEYWKNYLKMD

>member
-1 MTFFCF
+1 
-7 SSRAEC
+7 
-13 SLEIMTSMKFAN
+13 MKFAN
-25 ILLETNPRSVAYP
+25 VLLETNPRSVAYP
-38 ALYCHSNQPVVFD
+38 ALYCRSDHPVIFNETQG
-51 KLIHEWKMYDAGTF
+51 EWEMHGAGTF

-73 LSVMKLKRYTR
+73 LSVRKLKQFTK
-84 ATGFTLHLE
+84 AKSFTLHLE
-93 LKGAACEVLQ
+93 LKGAACEVQQ

-109 AHDPIPVEGAS
+109 AHDPIEVEGVHRGLSAS
-120 KKLKA
+120 RQ
-125 STNWQTVDL
+125 WQSVDM
-134 PLTVTDDMVIV
+134 PLTITDDMVIV
-145 GFIIKTE
+145 GFIIRTE
-152 GTVSIRNSYYELDV
+152 GSVDIRNSYYELEI
-166 DGELNDVEL
+166 DGDLNDVEL

-189 RNIDLVKNQII
+189 RNIGLVKEQIVE
-200 GSNDSIAD
+200 SADPIAK

-220 LDAEKLSGDRIQVIP
+220 LDAEKLTSDRITVIP

-251 AMEQNPKATNIL
+251 AMEQDPKATNIL

-283 RILKPE
+283 RILKEE
-289 HREDMISG
+289 HREDMVSG
-297 AMLNYEIGEDQWE
+297 AMLNYEVGEDQWE
-310 DIGNMTQQGTFA
+310 DIGNMTPQGTFA
-322 GCKPPLRLTLF
+322 GCKPGMRLTLF

-339 EMYTPTKWQRN
+339 EMFTPTKWQRN

-427 TCGMAPGADFMRELH
+427 TCGMAPDADFMKELH

-462 AFEDFLKGPSFIK
+462 AFEDFLKGPEFIK
-475 KPGQAEQS
+475 KPGQSEKS
-483 FMAANRNKEQLVDF
+483 FMVANRNKEQLVDF
-497 ATLQA
+497 ETLQSRA
-502 QANQDPELAGFDIK
+502 DQDPELAGFSIK
-516 EIDRQLIEGDKPRS
+516 NVDRQLIDGDKSRS
-530 LPERLEDLITDN
+530 LAERLEDLITDN
-542 NQRYIKKDGTGYAVI
+542 NQRYIKKDGAGYAVI

-585 TIRAKDVKRYQ
+585 TIRTKDVQRYQ
-596 QIKKRYARDLK
+596 KIKKRYMRDLK
-607 YYKANIE
+607 YYKANIN
-614 RIRKEYAEARSELT
+614 RLRKEYAAARAELT
-628 SLEYWKNYLKME
+628 SIEYWKNYLKMD

>member
-1 MTFFCF
+1 
-7 SSRAEC
+7 
-13 SLEIMTSMKFAN
+13 MTSMKFAN
-25 ILLETNPRSVAYP
+25 ILLETNLRSVAYP
-38 ALYCHSNQPVVFD
+38 ALYCRSNQPVVFD

-120 KKLKA
+120 KKLEA

>member
-1 MTFFCF
+1 
-7 SSRAEC
+7 
-13 SLEIMTSMKFAN
+13 MKFAN
-25 ILLETNPRSVAYP
+25 VLLETNPRSVAYP
-38 ALYCHSNQPVVFD
+38 ALYCRSDHPVIFNETQG
-51 KLIHEWKMYDAGTF
+51 EWEMHGAGTF

-73 LSVMKLKRYTR
+73 LSVRKLKQFTK
-84 ATGFTLHLE
+84 AKSFTLHLE
-93 LKGAACEVLQ
+93 LKGAACEVQQ

-109 AHDPIPVEGAS
+109 AHDPIEVEGVHRGLSAS
-120 KKLKA
+120 RQ
-125 STNWQTVDL
+125 WQSVDM
-134 PLTVTDDMVIV
+134 PLTITDDMVIV
-145 GFIIKTE
+145 GFIIRTE
-152 GTVSIRNSYYELDV
+152 GSVDIRNSYYELEI
-166 DGELNDVEL
+166 DGDLNDVEL

-189 RNIDLVKNQII
+189 RNIGLVKEQIVE
-200 GSNDSIAD
+200 SADPIAK

-220 LDAEKLSGDRIQVIP
+220 LDAEKLTSDRITVIP

-251 AMEQNPKATNIL
+251 AMEQDPKATNIL

-283 RILKPE
+283 RILKEE
-289 HREDMISG
+289 HREDMVSG
-297 AMLNYEIGEDQWE
+297 AMLNYEVGEDQWE
-310 DIGNMTQQGTFA
+310 DIGNMTPQGTFA
-322 GCKPPLRLTLF
+322 GCKPGMRLTLF

-339 EMYTPTKWQRN
+339 EMFTPTKWQRN

-427 TCGMAPGADFMRELH
+427 TCGMAPDADFMKELH

-462 AFEDFLKGPSFIK
+462 AFEDFLKGPEFIK
-475 KPGQAEQS
+475 KPGQSEKS
-483 FMAANRNKEQLVDF
+483 FMVANRNKEQLVDF
-497 ATLQA
+497 ETLQSRA
-502 QANQDPELAGFDIK
+502 DQDPELAGFSIK
-516 EIDRQLIEGDKPRS
+516 NVDRQLIDGDKSRS
-530 LPERLEDLITDN
+530 LAERLEDLITDN
-542 NQRYIKKDGTGYAVI
+542 NQRYIKKDGAGYAVI

-585 TIRAKDVKRYQ
+585 TIRTKDVQRYQ
-596 QIKKRYARDLK
+596 KIKKRYMRDLK
-607 YYKANIE
+607 YYKANIN
-614 RIRKEYAEARSELT
+614 RLRKEYAAARVELT
-628 SLEYWKNYLKME
+628 SVEYWKNYLKMD

>member
-1 MTFFCF
+1 
-7 SSRAEC
+7 
-13 SLEIMTSMKFAN
+13 MTSMKFAN

-38 ALYCHSNQPVVFD
+38 ALYCRSDHPVIFNEAQG
-51 KLIHEWKMYDAGTF
+51 EWEMYGAGTF

-73 LSVMKLKRYTR
+73 LSVRKLKQFTK
-84 ATGFTLHLE
+84 AKSFTLHLE
-93 LKGAACEVLQ
+93 LKGAACEVQQ

-109 AHDPIPVEGAS
+109 AHDPIEVEGVHRGLSAS
-120 KKLKA
+120 RQ
-125 STNWQTVDL
+125 WQSVDM
-134 PLTVTDDMVIV
+134 PLTITDDMVIV

-152 GTVSIRNSYYELDV
+152 GSVDIRNSYYELEI
-166 DGELNDVEL
+166 DGDLNDVEL

-189 RNIDLVKNQII
+189 RNIGLVKEQIVE
-200 GSNDSIAD
+200 SADPIAK

-220 LDAEKLSGDRIQVIP
+220 LDAEKLTSDRITVIP

-251 AMEQNPKATNIL
+251 AMEQDPKATNIL

-283 RILKPE
+283 RILKEE
-289 HREDMISG
+289 HREDMVSG
-297 AMLNYEIGEDQWE
+297 AMLNYEVGEDQWE
-310 DIGNMTQQGTFA
+310 DIGNMTPQGTFA
-322 GCKPPLRLTLF
+322 GCKPGMRLTLF

-339 EMYTPTKWQRN
+339 EMFTPTKWQRN

-427 TCGMAPGADFMRELH
+427 TCGMAPDADFMKELH

-462 AFEDFLKGPSFIK
+462 AFEDFLKGPEFIK
-475 KPGQAEQS
+475 KPGQSEKS
-483 FMAANRNKEQLVDF
+483 FMVANRNKEQLVDF
-497 ATLQA
+497 ETLQSRA
-502 QANQDPELAGFDIK
+502 DQDPELAGFSIK
-516 EIDRQLIEGDKPRS
+516 NVDRQLIGGDKSRS
-530 LPERLEDLITDN
+530 LAERLEDLITDN
-542 NQRYIKKDGTGYAVI
+542 NQRYIKKDGAGYAVI

-585 TIRAKDVKRYQ
+585 TIRTKDVQRYQ
-596 QIKKRYARDLK
+596 KIKKRYMRDLK
-607 YYKANIE
+607 YYKANIN
-614 RIRKEYAEARSELT
+614 RLRKEYAAARAELT
-628 SLEYWKNYLKME
+628 SVEYWKNYLKMD

>member
-1 MTFFCF
+1 
-7 SSRAEC
+7 
-13 SLEIMTSMKFAN
+13 MKFAN
-25 ILLETNPRSVAYP
+25 ILLETNLRSVAYP
-38 ALYCHSNQPVVFD
+38 ALYCRSNQPVVFD

-120 KKLKA
+120 KKLEA

-502 QANQDPELAGFDIK
+502 QANQDPELTGFDIK

>member
-1 MTFFCF
+1 
-7 SSRAEC
+7 
-13 SLEIMTSMKFAN
+13 MTSMKFAN

-38 ALYCHSNQPVVFD
+38 ALYCRSNRPVVFD

-120 KKLKA
+120 KKLEA

-220 LDAEKLSGDRIQVIP
+220 LDAEKLSGDRVQIIP

-310 DIGNMTQQGTFA
+310 DIGNMPQQGTFA

-596 QIKKRYARDLK
+596 QIKKCYARDLK